1 MLICKCNKS
10 VNKRII
16 VARKLKAVT
25 LSSPHETNEVIKMN
39 AVIFADENKKF
50 IATAMSECFP

>member
-10 VNKRII
+10 VNKRIM

-50 IATAMSECFP
+50 I